1 VKLKLDENI
10 GTRGREL
17 LVQAGHDVATVAEQ
31 ELCSASDPLLIQRC
45 REEQRG
51 IVTLD
56 RDFSNPLIFNP
67 SDYPG
72 ISVLRLPRKA
82 THRHLLDAIRTLI
95 GALERDRL
103 AGKLWIVEIGR
114 IRIYQQD
121 IEEHD

>member
-1 VKLKLDENI
+1 MKLKLDENI
-10 GTRGREL
+10 GDRGIDL
-17 LVQAGHDVATVAEQ
+17 LVAAGHDVATVAEQ
-31 ELCSASDPLLIQRC
+31 ELFSASDPVLIQRC
-45 REEQRG
+45 RAEQRG

-56 RDFSNPLIFNP
+56 LDFSNPLIFNP

-82 THRHLLDAIRTLI
+82 THRNLLDAIRTLI

-121 IEEHD
+121 LEEP